1 MDAILSHKL
10 DAYRRLF
17 IEKDLIE
24 LSQWIDA
31 IESINLEIDYL
42 QLIEKRLIKNSTLS
56 AMLQGFR
63 RKNTLVMASLCKYE
77 QELKREY
84 EYSARAYDTVRAKEH
99 EGRRVLYS
107 NLMIEFKQLR
117 KVIYMALSRYK
128 RS

>member
-1 MDAILSHKL
+1 MDTILSHKI

-24 LSQWIDA
+24 LSQWIAA
-31 IESINLEIDYL
+31 IESINLEINYL

-84 EYSARAYDTVRAKEH
+84 EYSERTYDVVRAKEH
-99 EGRRVLYS
+99 EGRRDLYS

-117 KVIYMALSRYK
+117 KVIYIALSKYK

>member
-1 MDAILSHKL
+1 
-10 DAYRRLF
+10 LF

-84 EYSARAYDTVRAKEH
+84 EYSERTYDVVRAKEH
-99 EGRRVLYS
+99 EGRRDLYS

-117 KVIYMALSRYK
+117 KVIYIALSKYK

>member
-1 MDAILSHKL
+1 MDTILSHKI

-84 EYSARAYDTVRAKEH
+84 EYSERTYDVVRAKEH
-99 EGRRVLYS
+99 EGRRDLYS

-117 KVIYMALSRYK
+117 KVIYIALSKYK

>member
-1 MDAILSHKL
+1 LDAILSHKL

-84 EYSARAYDTVRAKEH
+84 EYSERTYDVVRAKEH
-99 EGRRVLYS
+99 EGRRDLYS

-117 KVIYMALSRYK
+117 KVIYIALSKYK